1 MKNNGGRGGYMKLSL
16 LKEGLALL
24 CFFFISSTGFS
35 QEREQQNNSQLKQ
48 KSSSIEKGLKKGEND
63 LSIAAKYEDLV
74 KELVKNNDLTKA
86 EEYQQ
91 RAVDLYKKTKS
102 KEQLAIAL
110 RTLAK
115 IQEAQ
120 NKTSDAIQSYD
131 KASQNSTIQYNNTL
145 NTSDASR
152 LKNSN
157 NPVEQTNS
165 INKKISSLKKESKG
179 NSSVIKEDMK
189 DAYKQLAEVN
199 IQQNNSTAAIENFNN
214 ALDVANNDPVEKNI
228 IKNEIADIYA
238 SNNDLAQ
245 AISIKNDVL
254 QNEDSLND
262 VGEQIKQRQSLAKLL
277 ILNNEEDKAVL
288 MIQEAY
294 NLALT
299 RGKTIDAKNSLMQ
312 LIGYYRTKH
321 DDKTTLRLYEVFLQ
335 KLETLIKADTTLI
348 DKKIFE
354 VTDNKIK
361 QLEQEKALKDEL
373 INKKNT
379 FNYFLIASLVIL
391 ILLMLVIFRYSLAV
405 KNQNKKISLQS
416 LRREMNPHFIF
427 NSLNSVNQFI
437 AQNKEIEANKY
448 LTAYSSLMR
457 NMMEN
462 SSKDFIPLQKELEQL
477 KKYLELEH
485 LRFND
490 KFEYTISIDEDLDT
504 DSVSIPNMLLQPHLE
519 NAIWHGLRYKETKGM
534 LMLTVKNRGETIEI
548 SIDDNGIGIEKSKEL
563 KTTNQKVHQSI
574 GIKNINE
581 RIALLNDLYKIHIR
595 CIVNSKPDHTGTTV
609 ILQIPHLNKV

>member
-1 MKNNGGRGGYMKLSL
+1 MSSFLKKGLVFFCFLYFSL
-16 LKEGLALL
+16 AGV
-24 CFFFISSTGFS
+24 S
-35 QEREQQNNSQLKQ
+35 QEREQQNTSKLKL
-48 KSSSIEKGLKKGEND
+48 KSGSIEKGLKKGEND

-74 KELVKNNDLTKA
+74 KELVKNNDLIKA

-91 RAVDLYKKTKS
+91 KAVDLYKKNKS
-102 KEQLAIAL
+102 KEQLANAL
-110 RTLAK
+110 RALAK

-120 NKTSDAIQSYD
+120 NKTSDAIESYD
-131 KASQNSTIQYNNTL
+131 KASQNSSIHLNNSL
-145 NTSDASR
+145 NTNDVSR
-152 LKNSN
+152 LKNNN

-165 INKKISSLKKESKG
+165 IQKKISSLKKESNS
-179 NSSVIKEDMK
+179 NSSVVKEDMK

-199 IQQNNSTAAIENFNN
+199 IQQNNSTAAIENYNN
-214 ALDVANNDPVEKNI
+214 ALVVANNDPVEKNI

-238 SNNDLAQ
+238 SNNDLIQ
-245 AISIKNDVL
+245 AISIKSDVL
-254 QNEDSLND
+254 QNADSLND
-262 VGEQIKQRQSLAKLL
+262 IGEQIKQRQSLAKLL
-277 ILNNEEDKAVL
+277 ILNNEEDKAVT

-312 LIGYYRTKH
+312 LIEYYRTKH

-354 VTDNKIK
+354 VTDNKIR

-379 FNYFLIASLVIL
+379 FTYFLIASLVIL
-391 ILLMLVIFRYSLAV
+391 FLLVLVIFRYSLAV

-437 AQNKEIEANKY
+437 AQNKEMEANKY
-448 LTAYSSLMR
+448 LTSYSSLMR

-462 SSKDFIPLQKELEQL
+462 SSKDFIPLQKEIEQL

-490 KFEYTISIDEDLDT
+490 KFDYKITIDEQLDT

-519 NAIWHGLRYKETKGM
+519 NAIWHGLRYKETKG
-534 LMLTVKNRGETIEI
+534 LLTLNFKHKVDCIEI
-548 SIDDNGIGIEKSKEL
+548 SIDDDGIGIEKSKML
-563 KTTNQKVHQSI
+563 KTLNQKVHESI
-574 GIKNINE
+574 GIKNINQ
-581 RIALLNDLYKIHIR
+581 RIALLNDLYKIQ
-595 CIVNSKPDHTGTTV
+595 IVCSVKSKPNNSGTLV
-609 ILQIPHLNKV
+609 ILEIPHLNKL